1 VRTTRALE
9 EDIEKKL
16 VMTELLLGFCKFFHE
31 DGANLTPADTQ
42 HYSHIGLPATDRA
55 LMRGAKLSMA
65 DENEKED
72 QDEDYDD
79 QDEDCDDQDEDYED
93 QDEDDGGDTIHG
105 QARWPPNVEIRGNC
119 SQPVSMD
126 EAGRVDLQHDA
137 YCLRNHFTTRW
148 GVRKD
153 QEVSTQRRVASTVE
167 WNDRD

>member
-79 QDEDCDDQDEDYED
+79 QDEDCDD
-93 QDEDDGGDTIHG
+93 
-105 QARWPPNVEIRGNC
+105 
-119 SQPVSMD
+119 
-126 EAGRVDLQHDA
+126 
-137 YCLRNHFTTRW
+137 
-148 GVRKD
+148 
-153 QEVSTQRRVASTVE
+153 
-167 WNDRD
+167 